1 MAMYA
6 DLYADQ
12 GSNFSTIINVGS
24 GDAFDV
30 NLTGYTARGKI
41 RKSYTS
47 SISYDFVVAIP
58 QPTTGQVHISLDS
71 ATTAAIKPGRYLYD
85 VEITQTSTSKVTRVV
100 EGQIDFNAGA
110 SSNIFSTQ
118 IFTVTA
124 SYTLKVTDNTVL
136 CNCVNNAISITLP
149 SASTAPNKIFTI
161 KKIDAAANVIT
172 IVGTV
177 DATVNPTITT
187 QWQTVKVQSN
197 GFNWYNIS

>member
-12 GSNFSTIINVGS
+12 GSYFSTVVTVGS
-24 GDAFDV
+24 NALDV

-47 SISYDFVVAIP
+47 STSYDFVVTIP
-58 QPTTGQVHISLDS
+58 QPTTGQLHLSLDS

-85 VEITQTSTSKVTRVV
+85 VEITQTSTGKVTRVV

-110 SSNIFSTQ
+110 SSNLFNAQ

-124 SYTLKVTDNTVL
+124 AYTLKVTDNTIL

-149 SASTAPNKIFTI
+149 SAATAPNKIFTI
-161 KKIDAAANVIT
+161 KKIDVSANAIT

-177 DATVNPTITT
+177 DGTVNPTITM
-187 QWQTVKVQSN
+187 QWQTLKVQSN
-197 GFNWYNIS
+197 GVNWYNIS

>member
-58 QPTTGQVHISLDS
+58 QPTTGQVEISL
-71 ATTAAIKPGRYLYD
+71 TAAVTAGIKPGRYLYD
-85 VEITQTSTSKVTRVV
+85 VEIVQTSTGKVTRVV
-100 EGQIDFNAGA
+100 EGQIDFNPGVT
-110 SSNIFSTQ
+110 SSLEQ
-118 IFTVTA
+118 
-124 SYTLKVTDNTVL
+124 DTVL
-136 CNCVNNAISITLP
+136 
-149 SASTAPNKIFTI
+149 
-161 KKIDAAANVIT
+161 D
-172 IVGTV
+172 G
-177 DATVNPTITT
+177 
-187 QWQTVKVQSN
+187 
-197 GFNWYNIS
+197 GFY